1 MAIPDFQSLMLPTL
15 NVLQSGDE
23 LPFKQVVE
31 TLAKEF
37 NLTPDELAEMLP
49 SRRAPTFY
57 NRVAWAKFYLKK
69 AGLVSQSKRSF
80 LSITTEG
87 KKILSSKPASINIKF
102 LEQFPEFIKE
112 GNGKLSQPAVVEAEI
127 TNTPEEVLYSTFQ
140 SINTVLAEDLIDIVK
155 TCSPSFFERLVV
167 ELLLA
172 MGYGG
177 SRVEAGRAIG
187 QSGDGGID
195 GIIDEDK
202 LGLDSIYIQA
212 KRWEGT
218 VGRPEIQKFVGALQ
232 GNRAHKGVFIT
243 TSNFTKEAQEYV
255 KNINNKVVLIN
266 GFSLAR
272 LMIENNVGVSVAAT
286 YEVKKI
292 DSDYFVDE

>member
-1 MAIPDFQSLMLPTL
+1 MAIPDFQALMLP
-15 NVLQSGDE
+15 VLRVLRSGKE
-23 LPFKQVVE
+23 LPFKQVVDS
-31 TLAKEF
+31 LAIEF
-37 NLTPDELAEMLP
+37 KLTADELAEMLP

-69 AGLVSQSKRSF
+69 ANLVSQTKRSF
-80 LSITTEG
+80 LSITDAG
-87 KKILSSKPASINIKF
+87 KKIVDSKIEYINIRY
-102 LEQFPEFIKE
+102 LEEHTDFESDKKTNI
-112 GNGKLSQPAVVEAEI
+112 VESTLVEEAS
-127 TNTPEEVLYSTFQ
+127 TPEEIFEATHEKL
-140 SINTVLAEDLIDIVK
+140 NLALAAELIEIIK
-155 TCSPSFFERLVV
+155 SCSPSFFETLVV

-177 SRVEAGRAIG
+177 SRADAGRAIG

-243 TSNFTKEAQEYV
+243 TSDFTKEAQEYV
-255 KNINNKVVLIN
+255 KNISNKVVLIN
-266 GFSLAR
+266 EYTLAK
-272 LMIENNVGVSVAAT
+272 LMIENDVGVSTVST
-286 YEVKKI
+286 YKVKKI
-292 DSDYFVDE
+292 DSDYFADD